1 MKRFIEGRDRDQAT
15 LFPERLDEA
24 IGADNPVRVVD
35 AFVDALGLA
44 ELGFDVEPEATGR
57 PGYHPAT
64 MLKIYLYGY
73 LNQIQSSRRLE
84 RECQRNV
91 ELMWLIGKLTP
102 DFKTIAD
109 FRKDNGPA
117 IRSVCR
123 RFVALCRNLHLLDEA
138 RVAIDG
144 SKFKAVNNREKNFT
158 HERLKKRIAS
168 IDEGIARYLAELDRA
183 DRQAAVTGAPVPDS
197 KIAELTGRIEALKA
211 RMQSLA
217 ALEAKLIASG
227 ENQISLT
234 DPDARAM
241 TSKSH
246 SAYTVGYNVQSAV
259 DTKHHLIVTH
269 EVTNVGIDREQ
280 LSSMA
285 EQARDA
291 LDAETIEVLADKGYF
306 NGEEVAAC
314 EEVGIDVYVPKPAT
328 SNSRAQ
334 GRFDK
339 DEFIYDRENDH
350 YVCPAGQYL
359 TYRMSREEKGR
370 VIRTYWINSCQTCPL
385 KSDCTTGKERRV
397 RRWEHE
403 DVLERAQARLASLPG
418 AMQQRRE
425 TAEHPFGTIKAWMGA
440 THFKMKTLAH
450 VATEMALHVLAYNIK
465 RVIAILGV
473 PELIEAIEAFLS
485 SLVIAMGLGRAV
497 WRPDRPFCA
506 TCAWKLG
513 KSVRMTL

>member
-1 MKRFIEGRDRDQAT
+1 MARFIEGRDRDQAT

-24 IGADNPVRVVD
+24 IDADNPVRVVD
-35 AFVDALGLA
+35 AFVDALNLA
-44 ELGFDVEPEATGR
+44 ELSFDVSPEATGR

-64 MLKIYLYGY
+64 MLKLYLYGY
-73 LNQIQSSRRLE
+73 LNQVQSSRRLE

-91 ELMWLIGKLTP
+91 ELMWLVQQLKP

-123 RFVALCRNLHLLDEA
+123 RFVALCRNLHLLDEG

-158 HERLKKRIAS
+158 HERLKKRIAA
-168 IDEGIARYLAELDRA
+168 IDEGITRYFAELDRW
-183 DRQAAVTGAPVPDS
+183 DRRATVTGLPVPAT
-197 KIAELTGRIEALKA
+197 KIAKIEGRIEALKT
-211 RMQSLA
+211 RMQSLS

-241 TSKSH
+241 TSQSH

-259 DTKHHLIVTH
+259 DTKNHLIVTH
-269 EVTNVGIDREQ
+269 EVTNIGIDREQ

-285 EQARDA
+285 EQACEA
-291 LDAETIEVLADKGYF
+291 LEAETIEVLADKGYF
-306 NGEEVAAC
+306 KGEEIAAC
-314 EEVGIDVYVPKPAT
+314 EEAGIDVYVPKAQT
-328 SNSRAQ
+328 SNSRAK

-339 DEFIYDRENDH
+339 DDFIYDIESDH
-350 YVCPAGQYL
+350 YTCPAGRQL
-359 TYRMSREEKGR
+359 THRMTSEEKGR
-370 VIRTYWINSCQTCPL
+370 SILVYWTNTCGDCPL

-397 RRWEHE
+397 RRWERE
-403 DVLERAQARLASLPG
+403 DILDRAQARLDSFSG

-425 TAEHPFGTIKAWMGA
+425 TVEHPFGTIKAWMGA
-440 THFKMKTLAH
+440 THFKMKTLTH

-473 PELIEAIEAFLS
+473 PELIEAIMAFLLWFS
-485 SLVIAMGLGRAV
+485 AAIRLSAQQGAAEKA
-497 WRPDRPFCA
+497 F
-506 TCAWKLG
+506 
-513 KSVRMTL
+513 